1 MSIIYS
7 YPTTSPTLDDLLIG
21 TDVGEDNA
29 TKSFTVQSLVSLI
42 NAAQGTGIITDVTI
56 STTDIFL
63 QAIKTSQPGAAA
75 ITYTVGLTSLPT
87 AGLET
92 TQFLRGDNQWVV
104 PTVSAGISVASNSA
118 NLTTDVQNFN
128 FTGGGVTT
136 ALTSAGNI
144 AVDIQGLNF
153 DGVLSVNT
161 GVGISS
167 TATTGNIVL
176 TNTGVTSLI
185 EGGGITLS
193 SASGVVTISADST
206 GSGSVTSVTAGNGL
220 TLTSGTITTNPEI
233 AVAYTGADTYITY
246 APPGNP
252 SPSDTF
258 AFQKGTTGVKEGTF
272 STIPITALTLVEQAI
287 VDANLDNIKNT
298 YDKSQQAPGSTA
310 RTVGVVPATQIVTLS
325 AAEYTTLTTL
335 NEIQPSFIYLTTA
348 NSQPQGRVNFIIDDQ
363 VVDATGCGHTV
374 TTTINGVDIS
384 VAAFVEGAVG
394 TPYEVISTI
403 SVTGT
408 SCVFSGT
415 NPQILNGTIPASP
428 NPASVTQILT
438 GNIYIPTVPT
448 GSAELTNV
456 NNQIGG
462 LTPSTLPY
470 NITFAGAPTLPSA
483 FSAPI
488 GSANF
493 NSAALWSV
501 QANIPATPT
510 SLRAEYYFGSDQT
523 NPIYQVLGTYSQTS
537 GAYANPA
544 TLISA
549 TLPGTNPLARKNYNL
564 TYTIQNL
571 ISPGTISSDYD
582 ISITGSFGTLINQI
596 SGTILLAYNTN
607 YSVTVTVQ
615 AKNSNVATVTGEET
629 LTGTITG
636 DTPLSFTLTGSVE
649 QASTAAFFALQDI
662 YYMPQV
668 QCIQTTQSGTAC
680 NSIPS
685 GGVPSDINPTGF
697 TYSPIQYRITPSGGS
712 AGQFTD
718 MPAWSGGYQTVTS
731 TAGAFVE
738 FQWLDPIPDTSNG
751 FDVVPGSP
759 IVTTVSGMA
768 SNLPPN
774 ITLGAAGSTT
784 YLSATTQTGAIS
796 NRKSRTRSSS
806 GYSSSTLACGDE
818 NARVTYWLEKAPGN
832 GADNAQVGDVF
843 WNDDIAYGHPAFQS
857 PWYKTA
863 IGDGTGA
870 NANGVVQLNSGGGV
884 DSASTCSLQGTAN
897 LTTSI
902 SGITSPSNGYSIQPQ
917 YQVNNT
923 GPQFPHNIGA
933 APVTENVNYQI
944 QWSYIISVNAPY
956 YEITPITSS
965 FTNNPAI
972 IQFNNPQI
980 TPGILTG
987 VVKKLIQSVGCT
999 GKFLNPNGAINACAA
1014 FQGFPPPLAIYF
1026 YDGTNPDYPESG
1038 NTIYSRDTNTGLFT
1052 PLENGY
1058 YAVPL
1063 NDGIGGSA
1071 TILVTGGLGVISQ
1084 PPATC

>member
-7 YPTTSPTLDDLLIG
+7 YPTSQPTVDDLLIG
-21 TDVGEDNA
+21 TDVNDDNA
-29 TKSFTVQSLVSLI
+29 TKSFSVQSLVSLI

-104 PTVSAGISVASNSA
+104 PTVSAGISVASNNA

-144 AVDIQGLNF
+144 AVDIEGLNF

-193 SASGVVTISADST
+193 SASGIVTISADST

-246 APPGNP
+246 APPGDP

-258 AFQKGTTGVKEGTF
+258 AFQKGTTEVKEGTF

-348 NSQPQGRVNFIIDDQ
+348 NSQPQGRVDFIIDDQ

-394 TPYEVISTI
+394 AQYQVISTI

-408 SCVFSGT
+408 SCVFSGI

-428 NPASVTQILT
+428 NPASVTQTLQ
-438 GNIYIPTVPT
+438 GNISIPAVPT
-448 GSAELTNV
+448 GYASLNLV
-456 NNQIGG
+456 DNQIGG

-470 NITFAGAPTLPSA
+470 NITFTGSPTIPSTL
-483 FSAPI
+483 SAPI

-501 QANIPATPT
+501 QANIPA
-510 SLRAEYYFGSDQT
+510 SSQAEYYFGSDQT

-549 TLPGTNPLARKNYNL
+549 TLPGTNPLARKNYDL
-564 TYTIQNL
+564 TYTIDDTGINPGTAAVEYNIDITGTFGLVPQNQL
-571 ISPGTISSDYD
+571 NGTISV
-582 ISITGSFGTLINQI
+582 
-596 SGTILLAYNTN
+596 AYNSS
-607 YSVTVTVQ
+607 YSVTVAVQ
-615 AKNSNVATVTGEET
+615 AIGSNVATVTGT
-629 LTGTITG
+629 GNLSGTITG
-636 DTPLSFTLTGSVE
+636 DTPLSFTLAGSVE
-649 QASTAAFFALQDI
+649 QASTAAFFALGPDD
-662 YYMPQV
+662 YNPLV
-668 QCIQTTQSGTAC
+668 ECIQTTPGGTAC
-680 NSIPS
+680 NSYVSPQ
-685 GGVPSDINPTGF
+685 VPSDINPTGF

-712 AGQFTD
+712 AGLFTD

-738 FQWLDPIPDTSNG
+738 FQWNNPIPDNG
-751 FDVVPGSP
+751 FAITSS
-759 IVTTVSGMA
+759 IVTT
-768 SNLPPN
+768 LPPN

-784 YLSATTQTGAIS
+784 YVGTTTQTGAIS
-796 NRKSRTRSSS
+796 NRVLRDRSAASRAT
-806 GYSSSTLACGDE
+806 STLACGD
-818 NARVTYWLEKAPGN
+818 AMGTPYWLQKAPGN
-832 GADNAQVGDVF
+832 VATNAEVLDVF
-843 WNDDIAYGHPAFQS
+843 WVDDISFGYPAPGF
-857 PWYKTA
+857 YKTA
-863 IGDGTGA
+863 IGDGAGA
-870 NANGVVQLNSGGGV
+870 NANGTVLLNSTGGV
-884 DSASTCSLQGTAN
+884 DSAFACPQEGTAN
-897 LTTSI
+897 LTTDSTGI
-902 SGITSPSNGYSIQPQ
+902 SGPVAGYNIQPQ
-917 YQVNNT
+917 YQVNAT
-923 GPQFPHNIGA
+923 GPQIPHNVGA
-933 APVTENVNYQI
+933 APVTGNVNDQI
-944 QWSYIISVNAPY
+944 LWSYV
-956 YEITPITSS
+956 
-965 FTNNPAI
+965 
-972 IQFNNPQI
+972 
-980 TPGILTG
+980 LT
-987 VVKKLIQSVGCT
+987 
-999 GKFLNPNGAINACAA
+999 INS
-1014 FQGFPPPLAIYF
+1014 P
-1026 YDGTNPDYPESG
+1026 
-1038 NTIYSRDTNTGLFT
+1038 
-1052 PLENGY
+1052 Y
-1058 YAVPL
+1058 YAVTPL
-1063 NDGIGGSA
+1063 TVTSISDNPTTIVANTAKVSAGILAGQVA
-1071 TILVTGGLGVISQ
+1071 ILNIIQTSSRYSSSEAACLSGAVGNGTNRWITGTDVTPTTGEYMYTTSGTSSPAPSGFYRIDDPSFGYVIEISGNLGYIASYV
-1084 PPATC
+1084 AACF